1 LAVQAIKEGAEHFLT
16 KPLEL
21 PALLVVL
28 ERIIEN
34 QRNRQRALVR
44 RSKEARRAVDPF
56 IGTTPAIRQL
66 AADARLFLTSDSPVL
81 IQGETGS
88 GKGVLASWLHQNG
101 PRAEEP
107 FVDLNCATLSKE
119 LLESE
124 LFAHEKGAFTGA
136 ITAKLGLFEVAHRG
150 TVFLD
155 EIGDVDPAVHPKL
168 LQVLEDKRFRRVGDV
183 HDRTVDIHLVAA
195 THQNLGELVRDKR

>member
-1 LAVQAIKEGAEHFLT
+1 T

-28 ERIIEN
+28 KRIIEN
-34 QRNRQRALVR
+34 QRNRQRVLVR
-44 RSKEARRAVDPF
+44 RSKDARRAVDPF
-56 IGTTPAIRQL
+56 LGSSAAIRQV
-66 AADARLFLTSDSPVL
+66 AADARLFLSSDSSVL

-101 PRAEEP
+101 PRAEEA

-124 LFAHEKGAFTGA
+124 LFGHEKGAFTGA
-136 ITAKLGLFEVAHRG
+136 VAAKLGLLEV
-150 TVFLD
+150 
-155 EIGDVDPAVHPKL
+155 
-168 LQVLEDKRFRRVGDV
+168 
-183 HDRTVDIHLVAA
+183 
-195 THQNLGELVRDKR
+195 